1 MWYCHNSCN
10 HLKLDD
16 MNRSIY
22 SRCIPELYLTPVLDT
37 RPEMRLC
44 NNTEYTSQ
52 FSGPISS
59 SSSKETKPNP
69 TNLVLNL
76 EPKRPD
82 GDCFF
87 CHIIGS
93 LSPNKGDALN
103 YLRKIDID
111 SFVKGLAR
119 PYSRA
124 PYESPN
130 PVCMIN
136 NMCNGC
142 HNLAKHDP
150 LVVHIINRWNLLMKP
165 CYNLPSTTDQQIP
178 YYYNTMYNN
187 NTKPHEFVFNNTTK
201 YVSQYDSRL

>member
-22 SRCIPELYLTPVLDT
+22 SRCIPELRLTPVLDA

-44 NNTEYTSQ
+44 NSKDYTSQ
-52 FSGPISS
+52 FSGPVSASASS
-59 SSSKETKPNP
+59 TKESKPESK
-69 TNLVLNL
+69 LVLNL
-76 EPKRPD
+76 DPKRPD

-87 CHIIGS
+87 CRIIGS
-93 LSPNKGDALN
+93 LSPNKGDALT
-103 YLRKIDID
+103 YLKKIDID

-124 PYESPN
+124 PYEAPN
-130 PVCMIN
+130 PACMVN

-142 HNLAKHDP
+142 RILAKQDP
-150 LVVHIINRWNLLMKP
+150 LVVHIINRWNVLNTP
-165 CYNLPSTTDQQIP
+165 CYNLPSTTEQQIP
-178 YYYNTMYNN
+178 YYFNDMYNTI
-187 NTKPHEFVFNNTTK
+187 PREFVFNNQTK
-201 YVSQYDSRL
+201 YISQHDSRL

>member
-16 MNRSIY
+16 MNRTIY
-22 SRCIPELYLTPVLDT
+22 SRCIPSLRLTPVLDA

-52 FSGPISS
+52 FSGPVSI
-59 SSSKETKPNP
+59 NP
-69 TNLVLNL
+69 TAENVVLNL
-76 EPKRPD
+76 DPKRPD

-87 CHIIGS
+87 CRIIGS

-124 PYESPN
+124 PYEAPN
-130 PVCMIN
+130 PACMIS

-142 HNLAKHDP
+142 NILAKHDP
-150 LVVHIINRWNLLMKP
+150 IVVHIINRWNMLTNKGV
-165 CYNLPSTTDQQIP
+165 CYNLLKTTNLQTP
-178 YYYNTMYNN
+178 HYFNVMYNN
-187 NTKPHEFVFNNTTK
+187 NTTNPREFVFNNTTK
-201 YVSQYDSRL
+201 YISQHDSRS

>member
-10 HLKLDD
+10 HLKLDT
-16 MNRSIY
+16 MNQSIY
-22 SRCIPELYLTPVLDT
+22 SRCIPQLQLTTVLDA

-44 NNTEYTSQ
+44 NSKDYTSQ
-52 FSGPISS
+52 FSGPVSA
-59 SSSKETKPNP
+59 SKKTG
-69 TNLVLNL
+69 NLQLNL
-76 EPKRPD
+76 NPKRHD

-87 CHIIGS
+87 CRIISS

-124 PYESPN
+124 PYEAPN
-130 PVCMIN
+130 PACMVN

-142 HNLAKHDP
+142 HNLAKNDP
-150 LVVHIINRWNLLMKP
+150 LVVHIINRWNVLTTP
-165 CYNLPSTTDQQIP
+165 CHKLPATTNQQIQ
-178 YYYNTMYNN
+178 YYFNDKHNTI
-187 NTKPHEFVFNNTTK
+187 PREFVFNNTTK